1 MRGGVPS
8 PPRRITRGPLS
19 LLAASGGQAP
29 DGLRSAISEHPP
41 LLDLSVRTFLDALR
55 SPAPTPAGGA
65 AAALAGALGAA
76 LVEMTAS
83 LTIGRRQF
91 RAVEAEARRIAREA
105 DGLQVQFQRL
115 FVAESETFARL
126 ARAYHRRARTAADR
140 LARLAAIQEA
150 LADATAGPL
159 ELVHGCTA
167 LLRMCEEA
175 VPVLN
180 PGVLADVL
188 LAARLAHCGLEGAAA
203 SAEASQ
209 SARADQRAAAALSAE
224 LAQARRDAAAS
235 LARVLAAGTVRTPVR
250 GA

>member
-8 PPRRITRGPLS
+8 PTRRIARGPLS
-19 LLAASGGQAP
+19 LFAVS
-29 DGLRSAISEHPP
+29 DGPLPNALRSVASEHPP

-91 RAVEAEARRIAREA
+91 RAVDAEARRITREA
-105 DGLQVQFQRL
+105 DGLQLQFQRL

-126 ARAYHRRARTAADR
+126 GRAYHRRARTAADR

-150 LADATAGPL
+150 LADATAGPR

-167 LLRMCEEA
+167 LLRLCEEA

-209 SARADQRAAAALSAE
+209 AALADQRPAAALGAE
-224 LAQARRDAAAS
+224 LSQARRDAAAS
-235 LARVLAAGTVRTPVR
+235 LAGVLEAGTARAR
-250 GA
+250 GRLA